1 MPLPEKS
8 TVEWYAKSL
17 GKVLKV
23 GDVEDITKR
32 MQVSLLA
39 WVQSAEAAQR
49 DAAAAAAAPAPEPQG
64 MTEEQFI
71 AERESILSTE
81 REIKLLAMATRLAD
95 DQTRRNIES

>member
-23 GDVEDITKR
+23 GGVEDITKR
-32 MQVSLLA
+32 MQASLLA
-39 WVQSAEAAQR
+39 WVESAEAAQR
-49 DAAAAAAAPAPEPQG
+49 AAAAPEPEPEPEG

-71 AERESILSTE
+71 IEKNKILATE
-81 REIKLLAMATRLAD
+81 REIKLLAMATRMAD
-95 DQTRRNIES
+95 DQTRRNMES

>member
-23 GDVEDITKR
+23 GDVKDMTKR
-32 MQVSLLA
+32 MQASLLA
-39 WVQSAEAAQR
+39 WVEAAQR
-49 DAAAAAAAPAPEPQG
+49 AAAAPAPEPEPQG

-71 AERESILSTE
+71 AEREKILSTE
-81 REIKLLAMATRLAD
+81 REIKLLAMATRMAD
-95 DQTRRNIES
+95 DQTRRNMESWSF